1 MTTIQRR
8 ILIFFAVA
16 CALSWI
22 GWVGNWLLPS
32 DNWPLQN
39 PLGPVVAALIVIGL
53 TEGTAGLGK
62 WWRRIVRFRAP
73 VWVYAV
79 AFAGPLAVIL
89 ASLWLATATGV
100 PTEPLPEREFLE
112 FLILIPIMLLA
123 GPLPEEISF
132 RGYGQHEL
140 QTEILPLNAAIWIG
154 IGVLVWHVPLLLA
167 GNIPW
172 PFIVTIVAVS
182 VVYAW
187 LYQIGRSV
195 WPLVL
200 LHFVVNYFGGEWLG
214 AMIADEGQVTYSLYY
229 MVFYLIWAGIIV
241 WRYGPELGRSQQPA

>member
-8 ILIFFAVA
+8 ILIFFAAA
-16 CALSWI
+16 CALSWV
-22 GWVGNWLLPS
+22 GWVGNWVLPS

-39 PLGPVVAALIVIGL
+39 PLGPVVAALIVIGF
-53 TEGTAGLGK
+53 TEGSAGLGT
-62 WWRRIVRFRAP
+62 WWRRILRFRAP

-79 AFAGPLAVIL
+79 AFVGPLAVIL

-140 QTEILPLNAAIWIG
+140 QAEITPLNA
-154 IGVLVWHVPLLLA
+154 
-167 GNIPW
+167 
-172 PFIVTIVAVS
+172 
-182 VVYAW
+182 
-187 LYQIGRSV
+187 
-195 WPLVL
+195 
-200 LHFVVNYFGGEWLG
+200 
-214 AMIADEGQVTYSLYY
+214 
-229 MVFYLIWAGIIV
+229 
-241 WRYGPELGRSQQPA
+241 